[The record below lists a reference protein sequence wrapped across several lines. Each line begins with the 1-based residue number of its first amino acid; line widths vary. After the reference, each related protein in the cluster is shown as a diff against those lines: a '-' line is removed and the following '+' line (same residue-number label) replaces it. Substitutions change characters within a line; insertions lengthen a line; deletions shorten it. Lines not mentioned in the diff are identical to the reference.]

1 MSQEQRKTVWIVS
14 LPGRKEFTMGG
25 LPMTHKEAL
34 ETVQC
39 IWATTKPKDNIKVS

>member
-1 MSQEQRKTVWIVS
+1 MSQEKPKSVWIVS

-25 LPMTHKEAL
+25 QPMTAKEAL

-39 IWATTKPKDNIKVS
+39 IWATTPKDKIKVR